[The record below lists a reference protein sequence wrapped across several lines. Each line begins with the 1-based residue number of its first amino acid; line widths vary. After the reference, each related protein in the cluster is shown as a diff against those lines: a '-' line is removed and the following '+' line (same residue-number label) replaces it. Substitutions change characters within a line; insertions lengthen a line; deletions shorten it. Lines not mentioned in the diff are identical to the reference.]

1 MRLIILIL
9 CRSSVTFN
17 SIYANTT
24 SANHTLL
31 ITFSNTSSAKTS
43 ITVQS
48 SSAQQKSTITVP
60 ASSKTVSTTVSLAA
74 GSANTIVITSN
85 LPIDSIQ
92 VQSPTGTYYPSTAFT
107 LSGSATHTQ
116 CGSGFCQPVGSK
128 IGYLD
133 STNAAKITVPA
144 TVPANTTSAKYLEL
158 DYINNDVAFSSTWG
172 LGANSRNITIS
183 LNGGA
188 PVRLEVPLSGR
199 HSELFGPGLGWW
211 DTASLGLLVN
221 GWKDGDNE
229 VVVSNAVTGGFQ
241 SWGADFVGFRVFD

>member
-1 MRLIILIL
+1 MCFIILIP
-9 CRSSVTFN
+9 CRGSVTYN

-24 SANHTLL
+24 SASHTLL
-31 ITFSNTSSAKTS
+31 ITFSKTSSAQTS
-43 ITVQS
+43 INVQS
-48 SSAQQKSTITVP
+48 SSSQQKSTITVP
-60 ASSKTVSTTVSLAA
+60 ASSKTVSTTISLAA
-74 GSANTIVITSN
+74 GSANTIVITSS

-92 VQSPTGTYYPSTAFT
+92 VKSPTGTYYPSTAFT
-107 LSGSATHTQ
+107 LSGGATHTQ

-133 STNAAKITVPA
+133 STNTAKVTVTA
-144 TVPANTTSAKYLEL
+144 TVPSGATSAKYLEL
-158 DYINNDVAFSSTWG
+158 DYINNDIAFSTSWG
-172 LGANSRNITIS
+172 LGANSRNITVS
-183 LNGGA
+183 LNGGS

-211 DTASLGLLVN
+211 DTASLGVLIN

-229 VVVSNAVTGGFQ
+229 VVVSNAVSGGFQ